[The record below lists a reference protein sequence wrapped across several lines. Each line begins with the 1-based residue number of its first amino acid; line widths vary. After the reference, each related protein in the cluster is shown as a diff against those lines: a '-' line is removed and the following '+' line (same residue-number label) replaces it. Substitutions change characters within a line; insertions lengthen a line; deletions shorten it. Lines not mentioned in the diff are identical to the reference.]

1 MTEETYTAQLSQR
14 AGRWR
19 LYVVIYGETCWPEAY
34 FAPGPAVPT
43 PTERARALAALGYVR
58 VGDDGWEWTESSE
71 DYEDPSSP
79 VVLIAATTV
88 EEVTSWAAVR

>member
-1 MTEETYTAQLSQR
+1 MAQETYTAQMSQR

-19 LYVVIYGETCWPEAY
+19 LYVVIYGETCWPEHH
-34 FAPGPAVPT
+34 FAPGPAVPKL
-43 PTERARALAALGYVR
+43 TERARALAALGYGP
-58 VGDDGWEWTESSE
+58 VGDEWEWTESSE

-88 EEVTSWAAVR
+88 EEVTSWTAVR